1 MIPAR
6 RRGCALHLCIFA
18 LCILLALAAPAAA
31 SSTTEL
37 HVVRYAADGVTV
49 LDETTVDYRWMEENL
64 PVLGDGVTH
73 YYHQGPVFEGDK
85 WDPNETTNFKDR
97 GAVKGTNIRDLAE
110 LVGGAGP
117 GDEIMVKA
125 VDGYHV
131 EFPYENVYEP
141 DPRQGPIGVC
151 WYNGGDPEV
160 GERQGTGYVPDYYTG
175 MRLVFFADNST
186 NPEGLHVY
194 GNWDMHETLPDAA
207 QHFYD
212 GLYPSTSGLTVKWVD
227 EIRVYTGG
235 YQGEKGALAGSL
247 TTPEGTAAE
256 PTEAPLSLLVTVL
269 AVAGAAIL
277 CARRGGA

>member
-1 MIPAR
+1 MEVMVLHAEIR
-6 RRGCALHLCIFA
+6 R
-18 LCILLALAAPAAA
+18 ILLALLCVSVVLIAAVSAAP
-31 SSTTEL
+31 TTEL
-37 HVVRYAADGVTV
+37 RIVKIGEDGKTI
-49 LDETTVDYRWMEENL
+49 LNETTVDYRWMEENL
-64 PVLGDGVTH
+64 PVLGDGVTR

-97 GAVKGTNIRDLAE
+97 GAVKGTNLRDLVE
-110 LVGGAGP
+110 LVGGANP

-141 DPRQGPIGVC
+141 DPRQGPIGIC
-151 WYNGGDPEV
+151 WYNSADPEV
-160 GERQGTGYVPDYYTG
+160 GERQGVGYVPDYYTG
-175 MRLVFFADNST
+175 MRIVFFADNST

-194 GNWDMHETLPDAA
+194 GNQDMRETLPDAA

-247 TTPEGTAAE
+247 TTPEGTTE
-256 PTEAPLSLLVTVL
+256 PTEAPLSMLVTAL
-269 AVAGAAIL
+269 AVAGAVIL
-277 CARRGGA
+277 CARRGA